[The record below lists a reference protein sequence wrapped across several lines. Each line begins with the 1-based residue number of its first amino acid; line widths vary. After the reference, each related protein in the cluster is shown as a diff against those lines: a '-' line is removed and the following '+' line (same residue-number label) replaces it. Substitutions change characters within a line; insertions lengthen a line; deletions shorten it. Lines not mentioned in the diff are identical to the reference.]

1 MPNTQEKHLMRLE
14 EIVLVL
20 WPVAGKDGWDA
31 YAEIAHDYRK
41 VAALSVER
49 VKFTCEITVSFEPYR
64 HALLN
69 SGNATSF
76 HGDSEE
82 HAPHLKVAHK
92 TQDAIKSAFANLA
105 D

>member
-1 MPNTQEKHLMRLE
+1 MRLE

-20 WPVAGKDGWDA
+20 WPVAGVEGWDA
-31 YAEIAHDYRK
+31 YAEIARDYRK

-49 VKFTCEITVSFEPYR
+49 VKFVCEVTISYEPFR
-64 HALLN
+64 FALLN

-76 HGDSEE
+76 SGDSEI
-82 HAPHLKVAHK
+82 HAPHMKVTHK

>member
-1 MPNTQEKHLMRLE
+1 MCLE

-20 WPVAGKDGWDA
+20 WPVAGAEGWDA
-31 YAEIAHDYRK
+31 YAEIAHDYKR

-49 VKFTCEITVSFEPYR
+49 VKFTCEITISHEPYR
-64 HALLN
+64 QALLTT
-69 SGNATSF
+69 GNATSF
-76 HGDSEE
+76 NGDSEN
-82 HAPHLKVAHK
+82 HAPHMKVAHK

>member
-1 MPNTQEKHLMRLE
+1 MRLE

-20 WPVAGKDGWDA
+20 WPVAGAEGWDA
-31 YAEIAHDYRK
+31 YAEIAHDYKR

-49 VKFTCEITVSFEPYR
+49 VKFVCEVTISFEPFR
-64 HALLN
+64 QALLTG
-69 SGNATSF
+69 GNATSF
-76 HGDSEE
+76 NGDSEI
-82 HAPHLKVAHK
+82 HAPHMKITHK